1 MFGSRFSVALLLVL
15 TFTAGVAAGVAADRL
30 DLLPDVARAG
40 EAERDRPDD
49 DRRRGRTTI
58 ERFADDLELTAAQR
72 AEIEEILDLYR
83 ERMREMWME
92 VRPRYRA
99 MVDSVRG
106 QIEDVLTPEQVTEYR
121 ELLKER
127 GRRSSERSDEGE
139 REEREKR

>member
-30 DLLPDVARAG
+30 DLLPDVAQAG

-58 ERFADDLELTAAQR
+58 ERFADDLELTAVQR

-106 QIEDVLTPEQVTEYR
+106 RIEDVLTPEQVTEYR

>member
-30 DLLPDVARAG
+30 DLLPDVAQAG

-106 QIEDVLTPEQVTEYR
+106 RIEDVLTPEQVTEYR

-127 GRRSSERSDEGE
+127 GRRSSERGDEGE

>member
-30 DLLPDVARAG
+30 DLLPDVAQAG

-106 QIEDVLTPEQVTEYR
+106 RIEDVLTPEQVTEYR

>member
-30 DLLPDVARAG
+30 DLLPDVAQAG

-72 AEIEEILDLYR
+72 AEIEEILDRYR

-106 QIEDVLTPEQVTEYR
+106 RIEDVLTPEQVTEYR

-127 GRRSSERSDEGE
+127 GRRSSERGDEGE